1 MKLDQLLLGQIPEAI
16 YFALFMILVKN
27 IKEKRILF
35 IVLMILE
42 YVLLKLAFPFN
53 MWFQVTYTFMTYIIL
68 KILYKEKSQIIDIFT
83 FSIGSIILILIS
95 AGVSILFNHNIILV
109 VLSSRILMFTF
120 LFIFRHKLNKIQN
133 LYKLLWNRNDK
144 PKRIKTTTFRAINT
158 VVFNLLFFII
168 NFGMLYALLFV
179 K

>member
-27 IKEKRILF
+27 IKEKRVLF
-35 IVLMILE
+35 TILMILE

-83 FSIGSIILILIS
+83 LSIGSIILILIS
-95 AGVSILFNHNIILV
+95 AGVSILFDYNMILV
-109 VLSSRILMFTF
+109 VLSSRILMLMF

>member
-1 MKLDQLLLGQIPEAI
+1 MKNNKLNTTVFI
-16 YFALFMILVKN
+16 ALKV
-27 IKEKRILF
+27 
-35 IVLMILE
+35 V
-42 YVLLKLAFPFN
+42 V
-53 MWFQVTYTFMTYIIL
+53 
-68 KILYKEKSQIIDIFT
+68 
-83 FSIGSIILILIS
+83 LIS
-95 AGVSILFNHNIILV
+95 AGVSMLFNHNIILV
-109 VLSSRILMFTF
+109 VLSSRILMFMF

>member
-53 MWFQVTYTFMTYIIL
+53 MWFQVTYTFMTYVIS
-68 KILYKEKSQIIDIFT
+68 KILYREKSQIIDIFT

-95 AGVSILFNHNIILV
+95 AGVSILFNHNITLV

>member
-1 MKLDQLLLGQIPEAI
+1 MKLDQLLLGQIPETI

-27 IKEKRILF
+27 IKEKRVLF
-35 IVLMILE
+35 TILMILE
-42 YVLLKLAFPFN
+42 YVVLKLAFPFN

-95 AGVSILFNHNIILV
+95 AGVSILFDYNIILV
-109 VLSSRILMFTF
+109 VLSSRILMLMF

>member
-27 IKEKRILF
+27 IKEKRVLF
-35 IVLMILE
+35 TILMILE
-42 YVLLKLAFPFN
+42 YVVLKLAFPFN

-95 AGVSILFNHNIILV
+95 A
-109 VLSSRILMFTF
+109 VLCMTHLTVETERFGTF
-120 LFIFRHKLNKIQN
+120 GKFYKKVKISLDYSVQFCYN
-133 LYKLLWNRNDK
+133 MNRNRYVLGAYDIWYEIRSK
-144 PKRIKTTTFRAINT
+144 FVAN
-158 VVFNLLFFII
+158 
-168 NFGMLYALLFV
+168 GMGNISI
-179 K
+179 